1 MTRLTNTKKNNMK
14 IRTLIV
20 DDEPLA
26 LQVLESYISQLPE
39 LELIAQC
46 GNAIEANNI
55 LNNEEIDL
63 ICLDIKM
70 PQISGI
76 DFLKSL
82 KNPPLIIFTTAFSNY
97 ALESYSLDVVDYL
110 LKPISFDRFMKA
122 INKVTERINSKKPVS
137 ATDDDY
143 FYVKADKK
151 LIRIKYDD
159 IIYIEGLKDYV
170 IIRVDDSRIV
180 TLQTMKSLTD
190 KLPSDRFLRV
200 HRSYLV
206 NVDRINS
213 IMGNLIEVF
222 EKGKTKFIPIGKNY
236 KDELMITIER
246 KRI

>member
-1 MTRLTNTKKNNMK
+1 MK
-14 IRTLIV
+14 IKTLLV

-26 LQVLESYISQLPE
+26 LQVLENYVSQLPE
-39 LELIAQC
+39 LELAGLC
-46 GNAIEANNI
+46 SNAIEANEKI
-55 LNNEEIDL
+55 QNEDIDL

-82 KNPPLIIFTTAFSNY
+82 KNPPLVIFTTAFSNY

-110 LKPISFDRFMKA
+110 LKPISFDRFMMA
-122 INKVTERINSKKPVS
+122 INKVTERISNKKS
-137 ATDDDY
+137 QNQHEDDY

-151 LIRIKYDD
+151 LIRVKYDD

-170 IIRVDDSRIV
+170 IIRVDESRIV

-190 KLPSDRFLRV
+190 KLPDDRFIRV

-206 NVDRINS
+206 NIDRINS
-213 IMGNLIEVF
+213 IMGNMIEVF
-222 EKGKTKFIPIGKNY
+222 EKGKIKLIPIGKNY
-236 KDELMITIER
+236 KDELMDTIER

>member
-1 MTRLTNTKKNNMK
+1 MK
-14 IRTLIV
+14 IKTLLV

-26 LQVLESYISQLPE
+26 LQVLENYVSQLPE
-39 LELIAQC
+39 LELAGMC
-46 GNAIEANNI
+46 SNAIEANEKI
-55 LNNEEIDL
+55 QNEDIDL
-63 ICLDIKM
+63 LCLDIKM

-82 KNPPLIIFTTAFSNY
+82 KNPPLVIFTTAFSNY

-110 LKPISFDRFMKA
+110 LKPISFDRFMMA
-122 INKVTERINSKKPVS
+122 INKVTERMNNKKS
-137 ATDDDY
+137 LSQHEDDY

-151 LIRIKYDD
+151 LIRVKYDD

-170 IIRVDDSRIV
+170 IIRVDESRIV

-190 KLPSDRFLRV
+190 KLPDDRFIRV

-206 NVDRINS
+206 NIDRINS
-213 IMGNLIEVF
+213 IMGNMIEVF
-222 EKGKTKFIPIGKNY
+222 EKGKTKLIPIGKNY
-236 KDELMITIER
+236 KDDLMETIEK

>member
-1 MTRLTNTKKNNMK
+1 MK
-14 IRTLIV
+14 IKTLLV

-26 LQVLESYISQLPE
+26 LQVLENYVSQLPE
-39 LELIAQC
+39 LELAGMC
-46 GNAIEANNI
+46 SNAIEANEKI
-55 LNNEEIDL
+55 QNEDIDL

-82 KNPPLIIFTTAFSNY
+82 KNPPLVIFTTAFSNY

-110 LKPISFDRFMKA
+110 LKPISFDRFMMA
-122 INKVTERINSKKPVS
+122 INKVTERMNNKKS
-137 ATDDDY
+137 LSQHEDDY

-151 LIRIKYDD
+151 LIRVKYDD

-170 IIRVDDSRIV
+170 IIRVDESRIV

-190 KLPSDRFLRV
+190 KLPDDRFIRV

-206 NVDRINS
+206 NIDRINS
-213 IMGNLIEVF
+213 IMGNMIEVF
-222 EKGKTKFIPIGKNY
+222 EKGKTKLIPIGKNY
-236 KDELMITIER
+236 KDDLMETIEK

>member
-1 MTRLTNTKKNNMK
+1 MK
-14 IRTLIV
+14 IKTLLV

-26 LQVLESYISQLPE
+26 LQVLENYVSQLPE
-39 LELIAQC
+39 LELAGMC
-46 GNAIEANNI
+46 SNAIEANEKI
-55 LNNEEIDL
+55 QNEDIGL
-63 ICLDIKM
+63 LCLDIKM

-82 KNPPLIIFTTAFSNY
+82 KNPPLVIFTTAFSNY

-110 LKPISFDRFMKA
+110 LKPISFDRFMMA
-122 INKVTERINSKKPVS
+122 INKVTERMNNKKS
-137 ATDDDY
+137 LSQHEDDY

-151 LIRIKYDD
+151 LIRVKYDD

-170 IIRVDDSRIV
+170 IIRVDESRIV

-190 KLPSDRFLRV
+190 KLTDDRFIRV

-206 NVDRINS
+206 NIDRINS
-213 IMGNLIEVF
+213 IMGNMIEVF
-222 EKGKTKFIPIGKNY
+222 EKGKTKLIPIGKNY
-236 KDELMITIER
+236 KDDLMETIEK

>member
-1 MTRLTNTKKNNMK
+1 MK

-26 LQVLESYISQLPE
+26 LQVLESHISQLPDIE
-39 LELIAQC
+39 LVAKC

-55 LNNEEIDL
+55 LMNEDIDL

-70 PQISGI
+70 PQLSGI

-82 KNPPLIIFTTAFSNY
+82 KNPPLVIFTTAFSNY
-97 ALESYSLDVVDYL
+97 AMEGYDLDVVDFL
-110 LKPISFDRFMKA
+110 LKPISLERFMKA
-122 INKVTERINSKKPVS
+122 IHKVSEMMKITKQVPATE
-137 ATDDDY
+137 DDY

-170 IIRVDDSRIV
+170 IIRVDESRIV

-190 KLPSDRFLRV
+190 KLPSDMFLRV

-206 NVDRINS
+206 NIDKINS
-213 IMGNLIEVF
+213 ITGNMIEVF

-236 KDELMITIER
+236 KDELMVTIDK

>member
-1 MTRLTNTKKNNMK
+1 MK
-14 IRTLIV
+14 IKTLIV

-26 LQVLESYISQLPE
+26 LQVLENHIAQLPE
-39 LELIAQC
+39 LELVAKC
-46 GNAIEANNI
+46 GNAIEANNV
-55 LNNEEIDL
+55 LRNEEIDL

-76 DFLKSL
+76 DFLRSL
-82 KNPPLIIFTTAFSNY
+82 KNPPHVIFTTAFSNY
-97 ALESYSLDVVDYL
+97 APDGFELDVVDFL
-110 LKPISFDRFMKA
+110 LKPISFERFMKA
-122 INKVTERINSKKPVS
+122 VNKVSERIKAEKAASNS
-137 ATDDDY
+137 DDDY

-170 IIRVDDSRIV
+170 IIRVDESRIV

-190 KLPSDRFLRV
+190 KLPSDRFIRV

-213 IMGNLIEVF
+213 IMGNMIEVF
-222 EKGKTKFIPIGKNY
+222 EKGKIKFIPIGKNY
-236 KDELMITIER
+236 KDELMITIDK

>member
-1 MTRLTNTKKNNMK
+1 MK
-14 IRTLIV
+14 IKTLLV

-26 LQVLESYISQLPE
+26 LQVLENYVSQLPE
-39 LELIAQC
+39 LELAGMC
-46 GNAIEANNI
+46 SNAIEANEKI
-55 LNNEEIDL
+55 QNEDIDL
-63 ICLDIKM
+63 LCLDIKM

-82 KNPPLIIFTTAFSNY
+82 KNPPLVIFTTAFSNY

-110 LKPISFDRFMKA
+110 LKPISFDRFMMA
-122 INKVTERINSKKPVS
+122 INKVTERMNNKKS
-137 ATDDDY
+137 MSQHEDDY

-151 LIRIKYDD
+151 LIRVKYDD

-170 IIRVDDSRIV
+170 IIRVDESRIV

-190 KLPSDRFLRV
+190 KLPDDRFIRV

-206 NVDRINS
+206 NIDRINS
-213 IMGNLIEVF
+213 IMGNMIEVF
-222 EKGKTKFIPIGKNY
+222 EKGKTKLIPIGKNY
-236 KDELMITIER
+236 KDDLMETIEK

>member
-1 MTRLTNTKKNNMK
+1 MK
-14 IRTLIV
+14 IKTLLV

-26 LQVLESYISQLPE
+26 LQVLENYVSQLPE
-39 LELIAQC
+39 LELAGMC
-46 GNAIEANNI
+46 SNAIEANEKI
-55 LNNEEIDL
+55 QNEDIDL
-63 ICLDIKM
+63 LCLDIKM

-82 KNPPLIIFTTAFSNY
+82 KNPPLVIFTTAFSNY

-110 LKPISFDRFMKA
+110 LKPISFDRFMMA
-122 INKVTERINSKKPVS
+122 INKVTERMNNKKS
-137 ATDDDY
+137 LSQHEDDY

-151 LIRIKYDD
+151 LIRVKYDD

-170 IIRVDDSRIV
+170 IIRVDESRIV

-190 KLPSDRFLRV
+190 KLPDDRFIRV

-206 NVDRINS
+206 NIDRINS
-213 IMGNLIEVF
+213 IMGNMIEVF
-222 EKGKTKFIPIGKNY
+222 EKGKTKLIPIGKNY
-236 KDELMITIER
+236 KDGLMETIEK

>member
-1 MTRLTNTKKNNMK
+1 MK
-14 IRTLIV
+14 IKTLLV

-26 LQVLESYISQLPE
+26 LQVLENYVSQLPE
-39 LELIAQC
+39 LELAGMC
-46 GNAIEANNI
+46 SNAIEANEKI
-55 LNNEEIDL
+55 QNEDIDL

-82 KNPPLIIFTTAFSNY
+82 KNPPLVIFTTAFSNY

-110 LKPISFDRFMKA
+110 LKPISFDRFMMA
-122 INKVTERINSKKPVS
+122 INKVTERMGSKKS
-137 ATDDDY
+137 QSQHEDDY

-151 LIRIKYDD
+151 LIRVKYED

-170 IIRVDDSRIV
+170 IIRVDESRIV

-190 KLPSDRFLRV
+190 KLPDDRFIRV

-206 NVDRINS
+206 NIDRINS
-213 IMGNLIEVF
+213 IMGNMIEVF
-222 EKGKTKFIPIGKNY
+222 EKGKTKLIPIGKNY
-236 KDELMITIER
+236 KDELMDTIEK